1 MKAGQ
6 KSNGSNGLQNSLF
19 PMDVMNISQGSDG
32 DFSHKNSKAIDYI
45 HLTKDGV
52 RTKRAPVYAPADVT
66 CSHVGNDRAGSA
78 WTTDKEVN
86 TPIGTMRVTYM
97 VWHDPDSPQRFIGET
112 RKQGDIMVRT
122 GEAGFATGDHLH
134 MEVYRGTTMHDK
146 SQRVQNWEL
155 VFVNDTERVKDN
167 GYPWKTTDDNTGS
180 INGSCDLGGG
190 DNGTIN
196 INEKVNAKV
205 RSYEPM
211 MKAECERQGVSLNAV
226 AGLLGIMMVESGGEG
241 GDPMQSSESAGYPP
255 GYFKDPSQSI
265 AQGVKHFKQS
275 METVTQYGCDIWT
288 AFQQYNYGI
297 GYARYISQRGK
308 IHTLELSEMYS
319 RDVVAPSLGNTT
331 GRTRPY
337 RNKISIANG
346 KPYMY
351 ANGGNFHYAYMC
363 QWYTTGDGSINSCG
377 ENTGVTDTEKDS
389 QKLYDLLMCDALNGW
404 KW

>member
-45 HLTKDGV
+45 HLTRDGV

-66 CSHVGNDRAGSA
+66 CSHVGSGRDGSA

-86 TPIGTMRVTYM
+86 TPSGTMRVTYM
-97 VWHDPDSPQRFIGET
+97 VWHDPDSGQRFIGET
-112 RKQGDIMVRT
+112 RKQGDLMVRT

-134 MEVYRGTTMHDK
+134 MEVYKGTTMHDK

-167 GYPWKTTDDNTGS
+167 GYPWKTTDDSTGS
-180 INGSCDLGGG
+180 INGSCPSVVG
-190 DNGTIN
+190 DGTFQL
-196 INEKVNAKV
+196 NEKVNDKV

-211 MKAECERQGVSLNAV
+211 MKAECTAQGIPEATIP
-226 AGLLGIMMVESGGEG
+226 LLALMMVESEGAG
-241 GDPMQSSESAGYPP
+241 GDPMQSSESAGLPP
-255 GYFKDPSQSI
+255 NTYKDPAQSI
-265 AQGVKHFKQS
+265 RQGVKHFKES
-275 METVTQYGCDIWT
+275 LDTVKQFDCDVWT

-297 GYARYISQRGK
+297 GYARFIGERGK
-308 IHTLELSEMYS
+308 KHTLELSMQYS
-319 RDVVAPSLGNTT
+319 REKVSPHKPPIVVPYNNPVAIALGVPW
-331 GRTRPY
+331 RY
-337 RNKISIANG
+337 LDA
-346 KPYMY
+346 
-351 ANGGNFHYAYMC
+351 GNFHYASMI

-377 ENTGVTDTEKDS
+377 ENTGVTDTEKAS